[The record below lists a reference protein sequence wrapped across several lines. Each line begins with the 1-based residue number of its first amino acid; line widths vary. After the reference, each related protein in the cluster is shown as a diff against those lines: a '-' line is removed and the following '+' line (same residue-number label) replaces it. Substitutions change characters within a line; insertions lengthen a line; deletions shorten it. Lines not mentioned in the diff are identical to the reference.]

1 MLGWVLV
8 LLKGGRKCQNK
19 GTIVFSLYFKL
30 VKKIMNPNILLKT
43 LFPWFNKSFVRVNIT
58 NIAILMFLVIFTLI
72 HYFKPALLYTKD
84 GAFRQFGVG
93 YKQKTV
99 VPIWL
104 VAIFLAILC
113 YLVVLSYL
121 VFF

>member
-1 MLGWVLV
+1 M
-8 LLKGGRKCQNK
+8 
-19 GTIVFSLYFKL
+19 
-30 VKKIMNPNILLKT
+30 KIPGL
-43 LFPWFNKSFVRVNIT
+43 NKSFIRVNIT
-58 NIAILMFLVIFTLI
+58 SISILLFLVLFTLI
-72 HYFKPALLYTKD
+72 HQFKPALLYTKD
-84 GAFRQFGVG
+84 GGFRQFGVG

-113 YLVVLSYL
+113 YLFVLSFL

>member
-1 MLGWVLV
+1 M
-8 LLKGGRKCQNK
+8 
-19 GTIVFSLYFKL
+19 KL
-30 VKKIMNPNILLKT
+30 SFI
-43 LFPWFNKSFVRVNIT
+43 NKSFVRVNIT
-58 NIAILMFLVIFTLI
+58 NISILLFLILFTII
-72 HYFKPALLYTKD
+72 HHVKPTLLYTKD

-113 YLVVLSYL
+113 YLFVLSYL

>member
-1 MLGWVLV
+1 M
-8 LLKGGRKCQNK
+8 K
-19 GTIVFSLYFKL
+19 
-30 VKKIMNPNILLKT
+30 
-43 LFPWFNKSFVRVNIT
+43 FPFINKSFVRVNIT
-58 NIAILMFLVIFTLI
+58 NISILLFLILFTLI
-72 HYFKPALLYTKD
+72 HQFKPTLLYTKD

-93 YKQKTV
+93 YRQKTV

-113 YLVVLSYL
+113 YLFVLSYL

>member
-1 MLGWVLV
+1 M
-8 LLKGGRKCQNK
+8 R
-19 GTIVFSLYFKL
+19 
-30 VKKIMNPNILLKT
+30 NPILHAI
-43 LFPWFNKSFVRVNIT
+43 FPWLNKSFVRVNIT
-58 NIAILMFLVIFTLI
+58 NIAILLFLALFGLI
-72 HYFKPALLYTKD
+72 HHFKPALLYTKD

>member
-1 MLGWVLV
+1 
-8 LLKGGRKCQNK
+8 
-19 GTIVFSLYFKL
+19 
-30 VKKIMNPNILLKT
+30 MNPKSFLKI
-43 LFPWFNKSFVRVNIT
+43 LFPWFNKSFVRLNVT
-58 NIAILMFLVIFTLI
+58 NIAILLFLVIFTLI
-72 HYFKPALLYTKD
+72 HNFKPALLYTKD

-113 YLVVLSYL
+113 YLAVLSYL